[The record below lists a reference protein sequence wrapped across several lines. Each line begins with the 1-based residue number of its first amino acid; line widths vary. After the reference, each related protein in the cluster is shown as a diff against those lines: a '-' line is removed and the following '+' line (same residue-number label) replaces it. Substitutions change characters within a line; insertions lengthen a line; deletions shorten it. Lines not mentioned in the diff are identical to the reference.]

1 MGSAYDIMQTF
12 AYKDL
17 HAQFSEYD
25 GWNWTIIP
33 APRNGNVMYRI
44 SRYYH
49 GQQQEAIVTVSFV
62 PQPSAGSVITL
73 TSASTNTH
81 TGHYLLV
88 PQGADVSGIPAGI
101 RILTMTAFG
110 FSDGK
115 LVWLSKKKNA
125 MRYPSKESA
134 CA

>member
-17 HAQFSEYD
+17 HTQFSDYD

-33 APRNGNVMYRI
+33 ATHNGNVIYRV

-49 GQQQEAIVTVSFV
+49 SQKQEAILTVSFE
-62 PQPSAGSVITL
+62 PQPSAGSVTAL
-73 TSASTNTH
+73 TSASTNSH
-81 TGHYLLV
+81 TGCYLLV
-88 PQGADVSGIPAGI
+88 PQGTDVSSIPAGI
-101 RILTMTAFG
+101 SILIMTAFG

-125 MRYPSKESA
+125 MHYPSKESA

>member
-12 AYKDL
+12 AHKDL

-25 GWNWTIIP
+25 GWNWTTVP
-33 APRNGNVMYRI
+33 APRKDNVMYRV

-49 GQQQEAIVTVSFV
+49 GQPQEAILIASFE
-62 PQPSAGSVITL
+62 PQPSAGSVTAL
-73 TSASTNTH
+73 TTASANKH
-81 TGHYLLV
+81 TGRYLLV
-88 PQGADVSGIPAGI
+88 PQGTDVSGIPAGI
-101 RILTMTAFG
+101 CILTMTAFG

-134 CA
+134 CT